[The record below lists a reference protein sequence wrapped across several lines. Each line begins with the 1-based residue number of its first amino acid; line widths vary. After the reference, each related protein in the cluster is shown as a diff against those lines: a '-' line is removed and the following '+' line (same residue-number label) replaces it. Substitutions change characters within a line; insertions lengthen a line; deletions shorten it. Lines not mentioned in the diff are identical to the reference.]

1 MSHFVP
7 SFAGGAQQFASG
19 QGSTNCSIEEET
31 STRGL
36 LLVTDKCNAFLLVFL
51 SQMSRPGHC
60 VVLVACCLQLLT
72 IGFHTVDGSVVAS
85 ANDRDTRQHRA
96 QRRAPDG
103 DAVAEDRTNA
113 IDQPLDNALQLKYY
127 DVVAVDL
134 VQSLSDAPNGGSLV
148 AAGAGEGKQA
158 PPAGETSA
166 APAMPTAKSESAK
179 TLADQVAEGKYGLIH
194 RELFQRRPQRLGVLN
209 YRRNEEV
216 PLDDERNYG
225 GLRPDE
231 IWLAEDHLLVLKG
244 GSISFGSNR
253 SAGGVGGGG
262 SAGGDTGPWQ
272 PIDDYRAPE
281 RQVQI
286 PANPAVP
293 PPFPVQLREDGP
305 IEFIR
310 GDQVP
315 AFNPFTNESAFL
327 FTNKAFPV
335 IRPEDLGGQNI
346 LARPAAHNATGQHHN
361 GLQYP
366 PPVNP
371 PPLSDN
377 RTYSNPF
384 LKLPPPGPPL
394 GPPLGRPP
402 LGSLDDVPDNR
413 TVGGVV
419 PPFNGPPPDED
430 DPSLYY
436 PPPYTFEY
444 RGNYTNPVP
453 PGPLVPGIILPPP
466 PNFFILKPANASEPK
481 RGNATAMKPTKAA
494 GHQQQHRPT
503 TSKATTT
510 TTSTSPPPP
519 PQSYPT
525 SVKSAA
531 KPIAP
536 SRVEIQKA
544 VLKTFVPV
552 LEVYGTPAKGAGP
565 ATTTTPSVILNTSG
579 KRQRVKPTVASSIGP
594 STHPTATPLLT
605 PSTKLHKIPA
615 ETPARPAKPSAPP
628 SSSQPIY
635 AEYFNIKTSTV
646 GPPAVWSSGDALSPP
661 LQLSQPQLPRTY
673 LPVAVVGKGGRT
685 EAVGQVPPARHHNP
699 EFLSTTYGYSPIE
712 QFHREV
718 QTIRQTLQ
726 LYEKANKLSKP
737 GRTSKAHPAPVPAGP
752 LQYHEPSAPT
762 LSANLSLTY
771 GGNDVYRTL
780 FPEEVAPPAGG
791 GYKGYT
797 NVHTQPSFTSNPYEP
812 TYVYRQPSA
821 NGHELPQSYYVT
833 TGDEVP
839 FQASFGRHTYSQQTP
854 YAHQDIPVQHRQQQ
868 QHQQQQQQH
877 FHHQHQQQQEQHH
890 QQQQHQ
896 AYYQPQP
903 QALPKY
909 PSLPPHQTELSYIA
923 PVILNNGASGYN
935 RRPDF
940 DGLSTT
946 TSAGATSTST
956 TTTKSYLILDHR
968 HVQGTPTHRLRPDRQ
983 RPQALAD
990 LPYFYRSSSLGYEN
1004 GDGPGGGG
1012 TGEQPVPGQRNRYLD
1027 SDILVNYKH
1036 PLPVLNPDS
1045 EFLPYHHRLKV
1056 RKRQNVRGAGEHKPR
1071 QYFGQPL
1078 YNHR

>member
-1 MSHFVP
+1 
-7 SFAGGAQQFASG
+7 
-19 QGSTNCSIEEET
+19 
-31 STRGL
+31 
-36 LLVTDKCNAFLLVFL
+36 
-51 SQMSRPGHC
+51 MSRPGHC
-60 VVLVACCLQLLT
+60 VLVVVCCLQLLT
-72 IGFHTVDGSVVAS
+72 IGFHTVDGSVAAS

-96 QRRAPDG
+96 LRRAPDG
-103 DAVAEDRTNA
+103 DGVAEDRTNA

-134 VQSLSDAPNGGSLV
+134 VQSLSEAPNMGSLV

-158 PPAGETSA
+158 PPGGEASA

-253 SAGGVGGGG
+253 SAGGGGG
-262 SAGGDTGPWQ
+262 AAVGDSGPWQ

-413 TVGGVV
+413 TGGAI

-494 GHQQQHRPT
+494 GHQQQQQQQHRPT

-510 TTSTSPPPP
+510 TTTISPPPPP

-552 LEVYGTPAKGAGP
+552 LEVYGGPAKGGGL

-579 KRQRVKPTVASSIGP
+579 KRQRVKPTVGSSIGP
-594 STHPTATPLLT
+594 STHPTATPVLT

-615 ETPARPAKPSAPP
+615 EAAARPAKPSAPP
-628 SSSQPIY
+628 SASQPIY

-661 LQLSQPQLPRTY
+661 LQQSQPQLPRTY

-685 EAVGQVPPARHHNP
+685 DAVAQGPPARHHNP

-726 LYEKANKLSKP
+726 LYEKANKLAKP
-737 GRTSKAHPAPVPAGP
+737 GRTSKAQQAPVPPAPV
-752 LQYHEPSAPT
+752 QYHEPSAPT
-762 LSANLSLTY
+762 LAANLSLTF

-791 GYKGYT
+791 GYKGYG

-812 TYVYRQPSA
+812 TYVYRQPS
-821 NGHELPQSYYVT
+821 GSVHELPQSYYVT
-833 TGDEVP
+833 TGDGVP
-839 FQASFGRHTYSQQTP
+839 FQASFGRHPYGQQTP
-854 YAHQDIPVQHRQQQ
+854 
-868 QHQQQQQQH
+868 
-877 FHHQHQQQQEQHH
+877 
-890 QQQQHQ
+890 
-896 AYYQPQP
+896 
-903 QALPKY
+903 
-909 PSLPPHQTELSYIA
+909 LPPHQAELSYIA
-923 PVILNNGASGYN
+923 PIILNNGASGYN

-940 DGLSTT
+940 DGISTT

-983 RPQALAD
+983 RPQALAE
-990 LPYFYRSSSLGYEN
+990 LPYFYRSSALGYES

-1012 TGEQPVPGQRNRYLD
+1012 TSEQPVPGQRNRYLD

-1071 QYFGQPL
+1071 QYYGQPL

>member
-1 MSHFVP
+1 M
-7 SFAGGAQQFASG
+7 ASN
-19 QGSTNCSIEEET
+19 TT
-31 STRGL
+31 TRWW
-36 LLVTDKCNAFLLVFL
+36 
-51 SQMSRPGHC
+51 MSRPSVRRVLL
-60 VVLVACCLQLLT
+60 VVCTLLLLT
-72 IGFHTVDGSVVAS
+72 IGLRAADGSVVAS
-85 ANDRDTRQHRA
+85 ENDRDTRQHRA
-96 QRRAPDG
+96 LRRAPDG

-113 IDQPLDNALQLKYY
+113 IDQPLEDPLQLKYY

-134 VQSLSDAPNGGSLV
+134 VQSLSEPGGGSLV
-148 AAGAGEGKQA
+148 AAGAGEGKQT
-158 PPAGETSA
+158 PPTATGM
-166 APAMPTAKSESAK
+166 PAAKSESAK

-253 SAGGVGGGG
+253 SAGAG
-262 SAGGDTGPWQ
+262 SATSGGDAAGPWQ

-315 AFNPFTNESAFL
+315 AFNPFTNESTFL

-346 LARPAAHNATGQHHN
+346 LARPAALNATGQHHN

-394 GPPLGRPP
+394 GPPLGSRPP

-413 TVGGVV
+413 TGGGL
-419 PPFNGPPPDED
+419 PPFGAPPADED

-466 PNFFILKPANASEPK
+466 PNFFILKPANGSEPR
-481 RGNATAMKPTKAA
+481 RGNATAMKPTKAV
-494 GHQQQHRPT
+494 HLHRPA

-510 TTSTSPPPP
+510 TPTPVATIPPP
-519 PQSYPT
+519 SAN
-525 SVKSAA
+525 SVSKVV
-531 KPIAP
+531 P

-552 LEVYGTPAKGAGP
+552 LEVYGGPAKGGASSTT
-565 ATTTTPSVILNTSG
+565 ATTTTTTSSTVTVTSG
-579 KRQRVKPTVASSIGP
+579 KRQRVKPTAGP
-594 STHPTATPLLT
+594 SNGAGTHATPTPLLT
-605 PSTKLHKIPA
+605 PSTKLHKIPPEA
-615 ETPARPAKPSAPP
+615 AAARPVRPSAPP
-628 SSSQPIY
+628 SASQPIY

-646 GPPAVWSSGDALSPP
+646 GPSAAVWSGGSVAPAVQQAPSPP
-661 LQLSQPQLPRTY
+661 PPAPPQLPRTY
-673 LPVAVVGKGGRT
+673 LPVAAVVGKGGR
-685 EAVGQVPPARHHNP
+685 GGSQVPPARHPNTD
-699 EFLSTTYGYSPIE
+699 FLSTTYGYSPIE

-726 LYEKANKLSKP
+726 LYEKANKLTKA
-737 GRTSKAHPAPVPAGP
+737 GRTSKAHPAPIGNVP
-752 LQYHEPSAPT
+752 LQYHEPSAPA
-762 LSANLSLTY
+762 LANLSLAF
-771 GGNDVYRTL
+771 GNNAVYRTL
-780 FPEEVAPPAGG
+780 FPEEVAPPGG
-791 GYKGYT
+791 GAYKDYGGA
-797 NVHTQPSFTSNPYEP
+797 HAQPAFAPSPYEPSP
-812 TYVYRQPSA
+812 TYVYRQPAGSVQ
-821 NGHELPQSYYVT
+821 ELPQSYYVT
-833 TGDEVP
+833 TGEGGP
-839 FQASFGRHTYSQQTP
+839 YPASFGRHAYSQQTP
-854 YAHQDIPVQHRQQQ
+854 YGHHDIPVQQQHQQQ
-868 QHQQQQQQH
+868 QHHQQQQQQQQQH
-877 FHHQHQQQQEQHH
+877 FHHH

-896 AYYQPQP
+896 AYYQPQH

-909 PSLPPHQTELSYIA
+909 PSLPPPQPELSYIA

-935 RRPDF
+935 RRPEF
-940 DGLSTT
+940 DSGLGT
-946 TSAGATSTST
+946 TSSAGSTSTST

-983 RPQALAD
+983 RQALAD
-990 LPYFYRSSSLGYEN
+990 LPYFYRSAAIGYEH
-1004 GDGPGGGG
+1004 GEAQSTGVA
-1012 TGEQPVPGQRNRYLD
+1012 GEQPVPGQRNRYLE